1 MSDLGY
7 GRELGEGVDRM
18 FEEMSRAGLPDP
30 VYSERS
36 MSVQVTLL
44 ADQLAGRMLERLPVG
59 SERFVE
65 FLSRGD
71 RVTTTQAVEL
81 LGVSR
86 PTALKYLHELRK
98 GELIE
103 HVGSSL
109 KDPRGFWRIR
119 RGTRRSQMP

>member
-1 MSDLGY
+1 
-7 GRELGEGVDRM
+7 M

-44 ADQLAGRMLERLPVG
+44 ADQLAGRLLERLPVG

-86 PTALKYLHELRK
+86 PTALKYLHELQK
-98 GELIE
+98 
-103 HVGSSL
+103 VNSL
-109 KDPRGFWRIR
+109 N
-119 RGTRRSQMP
+119 TRAAH